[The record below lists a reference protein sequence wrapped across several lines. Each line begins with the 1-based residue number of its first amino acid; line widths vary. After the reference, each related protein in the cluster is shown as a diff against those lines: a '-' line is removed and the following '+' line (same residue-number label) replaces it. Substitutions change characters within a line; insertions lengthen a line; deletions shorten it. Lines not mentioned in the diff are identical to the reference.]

1 MDKFTQLA
9 NGYINKINQVAI
21 KEDNEIQNL
30 AKSSSSFGDFMR
42 SLQGKTIQD
51 ILDAASFARLYSMN
65 KHGMTGAA
73 YDTKNPDV
81 LLNKFLTNL
90 SDFVNQDVKKIRS
103 GAAETDEFKKKYD
116 YESHLER
123 EKERKDLFMQVMT
136 EKDPEKKAKLRQKAH
151 AFRNNSQYADARQAL
166 YDKEDKLVD
175 QFHNS
180 KIQPG
185 QFVND
190 GSEEYAELE
199 KMFNKLLSLR
209 SSKVEDQEGFL
220 TKDAE
225 KAINIA
231 QSLAT
236 SAAKRGFFDDM
247 GTVRRDPQKE
257 VNKAYGDVM
266 LKIADKLNKIKI

>member
-9 NGYINKINQVAI
+9 NGYINKIDQVAI
-21 KEDNEIQNL
+21 KEDNEIQTL
-30 AKSSSSFGDFMR
+30 AKSSGSFGDFMR

-90 SDFVNQDVKKIRS
+90 SDFVNQDVSKIRS

-123 EKERKDLFMQVMT
+123 EKERKDLFMQVMK
-136 EKDPEKKAKLRQKAH
+136 EKDPEKKSKLRQKAH
-151 AFRNNSQYADARQAL
+151 AFRNNSQYADARQEL

-199 KMFNKLLSLR
+199 KMFNKLLSTR
-209 SSKVEDQEGFL
+209 KIEDQEIL
-220 TKDAE
+220 TKDQE
-225 KAINIA
+225 KALNIA
-231 QSLAT
+231 QKLAT
-236 SAAKRGFFDDM
+236 TPQGTRSLKRLGF
-247 GTVRRDPQKE
+247 RDNPQAQI
-257 VNKAYGDVM
+257 NKAYGNVM
-266 LKIADKLNKIKI
+266 KGIADKIKNIKI

>member
-1 MDKFTQLA
+1 MDKFTQIA
-9 NGYINKINQVAI
+9 NSVLRKVDKVTI
-21 KEDNEIQNL
+21 KENNEIQ
-30 AKSSSSFGDFMR
+30 AIVKSSGSFGDFMR

-51 ILDAASFARLYSMN
+51 ILDSASFARLYSMN

-73 YDTKNPDV
+73 YDSKNPDV

-90 SDFVNQDVKKIRS
+90 SDFVNQDVSKIRS

-116 YESHLER
+116 YEGHLER
-123 EKERKDLFMQVMT
+123 EKERKDLFMQVIK
-136 EKDPEKKAKLRQKAH
+136 EKDPEKKSKLRQKAH
-151 AFRNNSQYADARQAL
+151 AFRNNSEYAEARQKL

-190 GSEEYAELE
+190 GSEEYEELE

-209 SSKVEDQEGFL
+209 KVEDQEIL
-220 TKDAE
+220 TKDQQ
-225 KAINIA
+225 KALSIA
-231 QSLAT
+231 QKLSTGAQGRMFQL
-236 SAAKRGFFDDM
+236 
-247 GTVRRDPQKE
+247 DPQKQL
-257 VNKAYGDVM
+257 NKAYGDVM
-266 LKIADKLNKIKI
+266 KGIAKKVKEVGKQLQQ

>member
-1 MDKFTQLA
+1 MDKFTQIA
-9 NGYINKINQVAI
+9 NSVLRKVDKVTI
-21 KEDNEIQNL
+21 KENNEIQ
-30 AKSSSSFGDFMR
+30 AIVKSSGSFGDFMR

-51 ILDAASFARLYSMN
+51 ILDSASFARLYSMN

-73 YDTKNPDV
+73 YDSKNPDV

-90 SDFVNQDVKKIRS
+90 SDFVNKDVSKIRS

-123 EKERKDLFMQVMT
+123 EKERKDLFMQVMK
-136 EKDPEKKAKLRQKAH
+136 EKDPEKKSKLRQKAH
-151 AFRNNSQYADARQAL
+151 AFRNNSEYADARQKL

-190 GSEEYAELE
+190 GSDEYKELE
-199 KMFNKLLSLR
+199 KMFNTLLSLR
-209 SSKVEDQEGFL
+209 KIEDQEQFL
-220 TKDAE
+220 TKDQE
-225 KAINIA
+225 KAIRVA
-231 QSLAT
+231 QSLANDPT
-236 SAAKRGFFDDM
+236 RRSFQ
-247 GTVRRDPQKE
+247 RDPQKE
-257 VNKAYGDVM
+257 INKAYGDVM
-266 LKIADKLNKIKI
+266 KKIAKKIKNIDI